1 MKNDRCPLCASVFFA
16 KNKRRDASLP
26 RFSILF
32 IFYARVYASTRGRM
46 GTYYAKRSQNTSF
59 DGSRSQKMK
68 LFAIKEHHLY
78 NKAYTKGERAVGKL
92 VAVYVLRDYAAR
104 RLMQANPQKR
114 YLNRVGLSV
123 GKKIG
128 GAIQRNRAK
137 RLLRE
142 AYRAVA
148 ADGIKTGYLVVLAA
162 REQIRDKKMQDVE
175 KELRRAFLRLGLL
188 EKQEP

>member
-1 MKNDRCPLCASVFFA
+1 MKE
-16 KNKRRDASLP
+16 
-26 RFSILF
+26 
-32 IFYARVYASTRGRM
+32 Y
-46 GTYYAKRSQNTSF
+46 
-59 DGSRSQKMK
+59 
-68 LFAIKEHHLY
+68 AIKEHHLY

-104 RLMQANPQKR
+104 RIMQANPQKR

-128 GAIQRNRAK
+128 GAVQRNRAK

-148 ADGIKTGYLVVLAA
+148 AEGIATGYLVVLAA
-162 REQIRDKKMQDVE
+162 REEIRDKKMQDVAR
-175 KELRRAFLRLGLL
+175 ELRRAFLRVGLL
-188 EKQEP
+188 KKTEP

>member
-1 MKNDRCPLCASVFFA
+1 
-16 KNKRRDASLP
+16 
-26 RFSILF
+26 
-32 IFYARVYASTRGRM
+32 
-46 GTYYAKRSQNTSF
+46 
-59 DGSRSQKMK
+59 MK

-78 NKAYTKGERAVGKL
+78 NKAYAKGERAVGKL

-104 RLMQANPQKR
+104 RLMQANPQKK

-128 GAIQRNRAK
+128 GAVQRNRAK

-142 AYRAVA
+142 AYRAVSA
-148 ADGIKTGYLVVLAA
+148 KGIATGYLVVLAA

-175 KELRRAFLRLGLL
+175 KELDRAFLRLGLL
-188 EKQEP
+188 KEEK

>member
-1 MKNDRCPLCASVFFA
+1 MKD
-16 KNKRRDASLP
+16 
-26 RFSILF
+26 I
-32 IFYARVYASTRGRM
+32 
-46 GTYYAKRSQNTSF
+46 
-59 DGSRSQKMK
+59 
-68 LFAIKEHHLY
+68 AIKEHHLY

-104 RLMQANPQKR
+104 RLMQQNPQKK

-128 GAIQRNRAK
+128 GAVQRNRAK

-142 AYRAVA
+142 AYRAVSA
-148 ADGIKTGYLVVLAA
+148 KGIATGYLVVLAA

-175 KELRRAFLRLGLL
+175 KELNRAFLRLGLL
-188 EKQEP
+188 KEEK

>member
-1 MKNDRCPLCASVFFA
+1 
-16 KNKRRDASLP
+16 
-26 RFSILF
+26 
-32 IFYARVYASTRGRM
+32 
-46 GTYYAKRSQNTSF
+46 
-59 DGSRSQKMK
+59 MK

-104 RLMQANPQKR
+104 RLMKANPQKK

-128 GAIQRNRAK
+128 GAVQRNRAK

-142 AYRAVA
+142 GYRAVSA
-148 ADGIKTGYLVVLAA
+148 EGLKTGYLVVLAA
-162 REQIRDKKMQDVE
+162 REQIRDKKMQDVAL
-175 KELRRAFLRLGLL
+175 ELRRAFGRLGLL
-188 EKQEP
+188 ESEK

>member
-1 MKNDRCPLCASVFFA
+1 
-16 KNKRRDASLP
+16 
-26 RFSILF
+26 
-32 IFYARVYASTRGRM
+32 
-46 GTYYAKRSQNTSF
+46 
-59 DGSRSQKMK
+59 MK

-78 NKAYTKGERAVGKL
+78 NKAHTKGERAVGKL

-104 RLMQANPQKR
+104 RLMQANPQKS

-128 GAIQRNRAK
+128 GAVQRNRAK

-148 ADGIKTGYLVVLAA
+148 AEGIKTGYLVVLAA
-162 REQIRDKKMQDVE
+162 REEIRDKRMQDVE
-175 KELRRAFLRLGLL
+175 KELRRAFLRIGLL
-188 EKQEP
+188 KKDEP